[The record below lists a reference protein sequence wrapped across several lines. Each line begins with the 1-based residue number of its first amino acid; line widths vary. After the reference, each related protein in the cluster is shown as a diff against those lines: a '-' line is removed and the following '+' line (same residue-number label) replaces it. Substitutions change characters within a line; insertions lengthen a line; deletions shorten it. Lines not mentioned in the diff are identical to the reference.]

1 MEGFG
6 DLMQLS
12 VPTLIA
18 LGARLGVETVIKER
32 IVEVVRAAL
41 LNDEGAMELAVV
53 GSDAR
58 KDHQGNGSHN
68 GGQTVGGNC
77 RDKSDGKG
85 GKGKG
90 QARDKPREARRQI
103 KLKVRSSSLTGETL
117 SGDAAEEPPLPASA
131 SGAGA
136 PASGAAPR
144 RSAVTKGAGKQRRAA
159 GRKVIQGQGKQ
170 SGMTGVYWNTKQS
183 SWTVAWGPRGA
194 RKGKSFA
201 VCRYMRPGKT
211 PAEADADALRNAIAF
226 RTELVQQ
233 GKIQASH
240 GRLRGKFVRKVKG
253 NEMRQRGGNG
263 AGLGE
268 AMERDSGVAGVTWLR
283 PRCVWHAAITINGK
297 QIHRD
302 FRPEDSTPEAIER
315 ARVAAVECRWALECQ
330 KAEQLA
336 AGLAAEG

>member
-131 SGAGA
+131 STAVRSDKGCRQTEEGGRAESHPGAGEA
-136 PASGAAPR
+136 EWHDRGVLEHETKQLDRRMGPT
-144 RSAVTKGAGKQRRAA
+144 RSAQ
-159 GRKVIQGQGKQ
+159 RKVFCSMQ
-170 SGMTGVYWNTKQS
+170 VH
-183 SWTVAWGPRGA
+183 AA
-194 RKGKSFA
+194 
-201 VCRYMRPGKT
+201 GKT